1 MSMNNPKFDKGE
13 ELFDLF
19 ANVKLMKNLRQNDPE
34 WQKCNM
40 EHDLLTTDWILK
52 KVRESDSYAQ
62 NLYAAMCNMQFQ
74 KLEVMPILKNEL
86 WSASW
91 RYSGGIIADMR
102 ESGDYLDWYCSGI
115 GEGLGNGDPEG
126 VKGYVPEGIVT
137 DEIKEDLK
145 QLGWTPVEWEKE

>member
-1 MSMNNPKFDKGE
+1 
-13 ELFDLF
+13 
-19 ANVKLMKNLRQNDPE
+19 
-34 WQKCNM
+34 
-40 EHDLLTTDWILK
+40 
-52 KVRESDSYAQ
+52 
-62 NLYAAMCNMQFQ
+62 MQFQ

-102 ESGDYLDWYCSGI
+102 GSGDYLDWYCSGI

-126 VKGYVPEGIVT
+126 VKGYVPEGVVT

-145 QLGWTPVEWEKE
+145 QLSWTPVEWEQE

>member
-1 MSMNNPKFDKGE
+1 MNNPTFDNGE

-19 ANVKLMKNLRQNDPE
+19 ANVKLMKNIRRNDPE

-91 RYSGGIIADMR
+91 RYSGGIISDMR

-115 GEGLGNGDPEG
+115 GEGLGNGDTEG

-145 QLGWTPVEWEKE
+145 QLGWTPVNWEREE